1 MKILVVSQYYYPE
14 SVRITDLC
22 ESLVTR
28 GHSVSV
34 VTGIPNYPEGRFF
47 SGYSWFGKRN
57 EQING
62 VNVHRLP
69 ILPRGKNF
77 ICLSLNYISFVVSGW
92 LYSLIA
98 HNRPDVVLNY
108 EISPITQCLVGIWL
122 GRKYKAPVISYIL
135 DLWPESFQEVTG
147 NSSKLIERILGSLV
161 NSVYRR
167 SDKILTSSES
177 FIQSIAGRGIAT
189 EKIAFWPQYA
199 EDFYFSDEPAPQ
211 NTIQRDGRLLITFA
225 GNIGV
230 AQGLD
235 ILIPVARKVRELNLS
250 VCFVLIG
257 DGRDKIRL
265 QNLVDSE
272 GLQEFFQFIDKQPSQ
287 MIPSYLAISD
297 AGLLILKKSN
307 IFSMTIPAKLQTYMA
322 CGVPIIGSVDGESQ
336 HIIKQAKAG
345 LVADA
350 EDIDQL
356 VETVSTFCSLS
367 QFERE
372 AMGESARQYALEH
385 YNKRILLDD
394 FETLTRTLVKD

>member
-1 MKILVVSQYYYPE
+1 MKLVVVSQYYYPE
-14 SVRITDLC
+14 LMRITDLC
-22 ESLVTR
+22 ESLVKL
-28 GHSVSV
+28 GHDITVI
-34 VTGIPNYPEGRFF
+34 TGIPNYPDGEFF
-47 SGYSWFGKRN
+47 KGYSLFKKRQ
-57 EQING
+57 ETVNG
-62 VNVHRLP
+62 VNIIRLP
-69 ILPRGKNF
+69 IIPRKKNF
-77 ICLSLNYISFVVSGW
+77 IFLSLNYLSFVFSGW
-92 LYSLIA
+92 FYVYFKKNKA
-98 HNRPDVVLNY
+98 DFVLNY
-108 EISPITQCLVGIWL
+108 GTSPITQCLVGIWL

-147 NSSKLIERILGSLV
+147 NSSKFIERMLGSLV

-177 FIQSIAGRGIAT
+177 FVQSIAGRGIST

-199 EDFYFSDEPAPQ
+199 EDFYFSDKSSLP
-211 NTIQRDGRLLITFA
+211 NIIQRDGRLLITFA

-235 ILIPVARKVRELNLS
+235 ILIPVARKVKELNLS
-250 VCFVLIG
+250 ICFVLIG
-257 DGRDKIRL
+257 NGRDKSRL

-272 GLQEFFQFIDKQPSQ
+272 GLQEFFQFIDKQPPQ
-287 MIPSYLAISD
+287 MIPSYLASSD

-336 HIIKQAKAG
+336 HIIKQAEAG

-356 VETVSTFCSLS
+356 AVAVSTFCSLS
-367 QFERE
+367 PSERK

-385 YNKRILLDD
+385 YNKRMLLDD
-394 FETLTRTLVKD
+394 FEALTRTLVKD

>member
-1 MKILVVSQYYYPE
+1 VKILVVSQYYHPE

-22 ESLVTR
+22 ESLVER
-28 GHSVSV
+28 GHTVNV
-34 VTGIPNYPEGRFF
+34 LTGIPNYPEGRFF
-47 SGYSWFGKRN
+47 PGYSWFKKRN
-57 EQING
+57 EIVKG
-62 VNVHRLP
+62 VNIHRLP
-69 ILPRGKNF
+69 NLPRGKNF
-77 ICLSLNYISFVVSGW
+77 ICLSFNYISFVVSGW
-92 LYSLIA
+92 FYSLVA
-98 HNRPDVVLNY
+98 RNRPDVILNY

-122 GRKYKAPVISYIL
+122 GRKFKIPVISYIL

-147 NSSKLIERILGSLV
+147 NSSKFIDKILGSLV

-177 FIQSIAGRGIAT
+177 FIQSITGRGIAK

-199 EDFYFSDEPAPQ
+199 EDFNFSNDSVDPIVMDC
-211 NTIQRDGRLLITFA
+211 NGRLLITFA

-235 ILIPVARKVRELNLS
+235 ILIPVARKIREQNLS

-257 DGRDKIRL
+257 DGRDKSRL
-265 QNLVDSE
+265 QNLVDSG
-272 GLQEFFQFIDKQPSQ
+272 GLNDFFKFITKQPPQ
-287 MIPSYLAISD
+287 MIPSYLASSD

-322 CGVPIIGSVDGESQ
+322 YGVPVLGSVDGESQ

-356 VETVSTFCSLS
+356 VAAVSTFCSLS
-367 QFERE
+367 PSERK

-385 YNKRILLDD
+385 YNKKVLLDD
-394 FETLTRTLVKD
+394 FEIFISTLI